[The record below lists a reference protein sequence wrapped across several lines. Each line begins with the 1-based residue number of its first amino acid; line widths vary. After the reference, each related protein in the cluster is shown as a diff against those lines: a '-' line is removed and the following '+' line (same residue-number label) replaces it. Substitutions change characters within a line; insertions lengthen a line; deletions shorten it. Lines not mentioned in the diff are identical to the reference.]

1 LLTLTTSLFRN
12 LFSKKQ
18 VEQDL
23 DEELQS
29 CLEML
34 TAEKNESGMSRK
46 EARRQA
52 QLELG
57 GVEQVKEQVRR
68 ARIGAWIDDFWKD
81 FHHGLRT
88 LRKSPGFCTVAIL
101 TLALGIGANTAI
113 FSIIDGVLLKPLPY
127 YDPDRLVAV
136 FETRL
141 DKPDSQWGVSQENFY
156 DWKQQSQVFESFSL
170 IHWYWGTTL
179 LADDLPERLSG
190 RRPTEGYLEML
201 GAQTSLGRLFLPE
214 DYPTDSNGDTVI
226 LSHHTWQRVFGADP
240 EIIGKPA
247 NLGGSIYTVVGV
259 LAPDFH
265 PLMGEIDFWTPR
277 HSKPYYSN
285 RKGRYFGVVGR
296 LKEGVEL
303 QEAQAELDVIARRL
317 ADEYPDSQAGFGARV
332 QPLQEYL
339 YGYAGKRLFLIFGAV
354 LFVLL
359 IACANVANLMM
370 VRAAA
375 REKEMAVRSSL
386 GASRFRLTR
395 QLLTESLV
403 LALLGA
409 ACGLFLAFVGSQWI
423 LSINPGAV
431 PRVNEITVNAR
442 VLGFTL
448 SIAVLTGLLFGLIPA
463 FQASKPNFNEALKET
478 GQLPSTRLGRRR
490 VHGLLVMAEIAL
502 SLVLLLG
509 AGLMI
514 QNIRRLLQIDPG
526 FRTENLVTMEISLPI
541 IRYIN
546 PGGGGKPNQMKPQA
560 ALVLTAI
567 QERLRALPGVSSVSM
582 TDWGTPLDGCTTR
595 LVAPGTQPP
604 QGKDGG
610 ESAPWACYHPVGPD
624 YFHTV
629 EIPLLKGQVFTGAEG
644 PDTAK
649 TAVISESLA
658 RRYFQGTD
666 PIGRLLTI
674 SYSWGRDI
682 ITEPPREIVGIVGE
696 IRQSLYREP
705 IPAVYIPYSQLPE
718 EFPGPHNA
726 QRNGVS
732 FILRSLHDPADLG
745 PALREVVASVARD
758 VPIVSIETIE
768 DVQSRSV
775 RWSRFYTWL
784 LTVFAGVA
792 LVLAAVGVFGVTAY
806 SVTLRTREI
815 GIRMALGAQRR
826 DVIKLVMRQT
836 LIMAVIGLGIG
847 LAAAAGLT
855 RFLASELH
863 EVEPTDPV
871 TFAGVSLLFGVLVFL
886 ACLIPAWKATKLNP
900 MEALRCE

>member
-1 LLTLTTSLFRN
+1 
-12 LFSKKQ
+12 LFSKKR
-18 VEQDL
+18 VERDL

-34 TAEKNESGMSRK
+34 TAEKIQDGISRQ

-57 GVEQVKEQVRR
+57 GVEQVKEQVRQ
-68 ARIGAWIDDFWKD
+68 ARIGAWADDFWKD
-81 FHHGLRT
+81 LHHGLRT
-88 LRKSPGFCTVAIL
+88 LRKNPGFCTVAVL
-101 TLALGIGANTAI
+101 TLSLGIGANTAI
-113 FSIIDGVLLKPLPY
+113 FSIIDAIMLKPLPY
-127 YDPDRLVAV
+127 QDPDRLVAV
-136 FETRL
+136 SEIRL
-141 DKPDSQWGVSQENFY
+141 DNPDNGWGVSQANFF
-156 DWKQQSQVFESFSL
+156 DWKQQSEVFEHLSL
-170 IHWYWGTTL
+170 IHWYWATTL
-179 LADDLPERLSG
+179 LADDVTERLSG
-190 RRPTEGYLEML
+190 RRVTEGYFEML
-201 GAQTSLGRLFLPE
+201 GVQTSLGRLFLPE
-214 DYPTDSNGDTVI
+214 DYPTASLGDTVI
-226 LSHHTWQRVFGADP
+226 LSHHTWQRIFGSDP
-240 EIIGKPA
+240 GVVGKPA
-247 NLGGSIYTVVGV
+247 NLDGRMYTIIGV
-259 LAPDFH
+259 LTPSFH
-265 PLMGEIDFWTPR
+265 PLEGEVDLWTPR
-277 HSKPYYSN
+277 HSKPYSGN

-296 LKEGVEL
+296 LKDGVEL
-303 QEAQAELDVIARRL
+303 QEAQAELDVIASRL
-317 ADEYPDSQAGFGARV
+317 ADEYPDAQAGFGARI

-386 GASRFRLTR
+386 GAGRFRLTR

-409 ACGLFLAFVGSQWI
+409 ACGLFVAFVGLQWI

-431 PRVNEITVNAR
+431 PRVHEITVNAR
-442 VLGFTL
+442 ALGFTL
-448 SIAVLTGLLFGLIPA
+448 SIAVLTGLLFGIIPA
-463 FQASKPNFNEALKET
+463 FGASKPNLNKALKES
-478 GQLPSTRLGRRR
+478 GQVQSSRLGGMR
-490 VHGLLVMAEIAL
+490 VHGLLVMTEIAL
-502 SLVLLLG
+502 SLVLLIG

-514 QNIRRLLQIDPG
+514 QNIRGLLQIDPG
-526 FRTENLVTMEISLPI
+526 FRTENLVTMEIALPI

-567 QERLRALPGVSSVSM
+567 QDRLRALPGVSSVSM
-582 TDWGTPLDGCTTR
+582 TDRGTPLDGCTTR
-595 LVAPGTQPP
+595 MVAPGTQQP
-604 QGKDGG
+604 QGKDRG
-610 ESAPWACYHPVGPD
+610 EGAPWACYHPVGTD
-624 YFHTV
+624 YFRTV
-629 EIPLLKGQVFTGAEG
+629 EIPLLKGQVFTEADG

-674 SYSWGRDI
+674 SYSWGRDM

-718 EFPGPHNA
+718 EFPGPHNP
-726 QRNGVS
+726 QRTGVS

-745 PALREVVASVARD
+745 PAMREVVASVARD

-792 LVLAAVGVFGVTAY
+792 LVLAAVGVFGVAAY
-806 SVTLRTREI
+806 SVTRRTHEI
-815 GIRMALGAQRR
+815 GVRMALGAQRR

-836 LIMAVIGLGIG
+836 LFTAVIGLGVG
-847 LAAAAGLT
+847 LIAAVGLT

-863 EVEPTDPV
+863 EVEPTDPI